1 MSDAATDKFV
11 LYSLKV
17 KQEVTQKRR
26 VSNLIGNLLFP
37 IGEKA
42 VNTFL
47 LNLTEDS
54 LSVEGIRYDQWGG
67 LPEEAYTEKYPIGDL
82 INFDVKNQDGKELI
96 EISFKKKGKVK
107 YYSFYRKNDTGDN
120 LALQMKELVEG
131 SKAKLNEKAD

>member
-67 LPEEAYTEKYPIGDL
+67 TSGRSI
-82 INFDVKNQDGKELI
+82 
-96 EISFKKKGKVK
+96 
-107 YYSFYRKNDTGDN
+107 YRKIPHR
-120 LALQMKELVEG
+120 
-131 SKAKLNEKAD
+131 